1 MEKNDMELET
11 KSQISPEYVSS
22 LLDEV
27 KRLKEQV
34 SIYKNEQGKVERYI
48 TEQDLLASEL
58 IDQQKAVNK
67 AAIVAVT
74 NAKGII
80 TYVNDKFCEISQ
92 YSRDELLGQNHSL
105 LNSGTHPKSM
115 WTEMYKTASAG
126 EAWHQQ
132 VCNRAKDGS
141 LYWVDTTII
150 GYKNE
155 QGKVDRY
162 IAIRA
167 DITEQKRLALELR
180 DQKVALDETAIVAA
194 TDAKGTITY
203 VNDKFCKISQYARDE
218 LLGENHSL
226 LNSGAHPKSMWTE
239 MYKTVSAGDTWHQ
252 QVCNRSKDGSLYW
265 VDTTI
270 IGYKNEQGKI
280 DRYVGIRSDIT
291 IQKRLESN
299 LLDLVDE
306 QTKDLQAAKEFAEKA
321 QADAEAAN
329 HAKSDFLANMS
340 HELRTP
346 MHSIL
351 SFAKFGAK
359 QLAKVPLEEKG
370 IEKLVRFLANITE
383 SGQRLMGLLNN
394 LLDLAKLEAGK
405 MDYEFKQ
412 QDLQLSVNRILTE
425 FTTKLEEKSIQ
436 MRVESTS
443 RNSIAYYDYDK
454 IAQVLA
460 NLISNA
466 IKFTA
471 ESSEIKVLI
480 EDTDEGQLI
489 LSVYDQGIGIPDG
502 ELDSIFDQFIQSSKT
517 DTGAGGTGLGLAIC
531 KEIINAHSGTIWAE
545 NNANKGAV
553 VKFILQ
559 NNLKVKKDT
568 HDEQNRKGIN
578 INC

>member
-1 MEKNDMELET
+1 MEKNDMESDME
-11 KSQISPEYVSS
+11 SHISPEYVSS

-27 KRLKEQV
+27 KQLKEQV
-34 SIYKNEQGKVERYI
+34 SVYKKEQGKVEHYI
-48 TEQDLLASEL
+48 TEHKLLASEL
-58 IDQQKAVNK
+58 IEQQEAVDE
-67 AAIVAVT
+67 AAIVAMT

-126 EAWHQQ
+126 EPWHQQVCNRAKDGSLYWVDTTIIGYKSEQGKVERYIAIRADITEQKQLALELRDQKIAFDKTAIVATTDAKGAITYVNEKFCEISQYSRDELLGQNHSLLNSGTHPKSMWTEMYKTVSAGDTWHQQ

-155 QGKVDRY
+155 QGKIDRY
-162 IAIRA
+162 I
-167 DITEQKRLALELR
+167 
-180 DQKVALDETAIVAA
+180 
-194 TDAKGTITY
+194 
-203 VNDKFCKISQYARDE
+203 
-218 LLGENHSL
+218 
-226 LNSGAHPKSMWTE
+226 
-239 MYKTVSAGDTWHQ
+239 
-252 QVCNRSKDGSLYW
+252 
-265 VDTTI
+265 
-270 IGYKNEQGKI
+270 
-280 DRYVGIRSDIT
+280 GIRSDIT
-291 IQKRLESN
+291 IQKRLELD

-351 SFAKFGAK
+351 SFAKFGTK

-412 QDLQLSVNRILTE
+412 QDLQLSINRILTE

-436 MRVESTS
+436 LRVESTS
-443 RNSIAYYDYDK
+443 RNSMAYYDYDK

-480 EDTDEGQLI
+480 EDTDEDQLM

-502 ELDSIFDQFIQSSKT
+502 ELNSIFDQFIQSSKT

-559 NNLKVKKDT
+559 KQPPQS
-568 HDEQNRKGIN
+568 EKG
-578 INC
+578 CS